1 MELVPKWLRVAL
13 PTIATEGAKAGA
25 LHVTKRKKEKLV
37 QVRLRI
43 SKLSENPEILQIS
56 GIHYNDEDKCFRD
69 FQSNSYI

>member
-1 MELVPKWLRVAL
+1 M
-13 PTIATEGAKAGA
+13 
-25 LHVTKRKKEKLV
+25 LV
-37 QVRLRI
+37 QVRLHI